1 MDMSAANTAKPVPG
15 HLWPLTVISLGTI
28 MTFGWIVI
36 FVWLLL
42 GFLMM

>member
-1 MDMSAANTAKPVPG
+1 MDMSAVDTAKTAPG
-15 HLWPLTVISLGTI
+15 HLWPLTVISLGAI
-28 MTFGWIVI
+28 MTFGWVAI